1 MHRLVLT
8 AAVMASL
15 ALGATVY
22 AAELDGDK
30 AAVQV
35 THPDASSASDERAE
49 MEAILGV
56 DVVREVE
63 EWDQAAARARH
74 EHTLGLVARGDRD
87 SLLAAVYLSPRFA
100 SGDVPA
106 ITDDQRARWFAQVRD
121 RAPDEPLVA
130 WLEATGC
137 VPMLE
142 AMPCDQAGALQRL
155 ARIDPDNAAVWVE
168 LMAAAQREGDRERE
182 AELLARAASSAR
194 YDTYDVAFG
203 RMLLA
208 ANDGFASMLP
218 PIPHGVQAALEA
230 SDAGGVGEQLPEL
243 SLILAK
249 GSYSYGSLQAM
260 FNACRG
266 EDGAV
271 IESRRADCMMLA
283 KTAYEDSTS
292 LLLRSVGT
300 GLMVRLTK
308 GEPEHARW
316 LQRRHAQRWQQEQ
329 FAALV
334 TPMPPPSYTRRW
346 MEDGELPAL
355 MQLLAENDIPE
366 QPPAAWQAAYPHD
379 DS

>member
-8 AAVMASL
+8 AAIVTGL
-15 ALGATVY
+15 ALGATVC
-22 AAELDGDK
+22 AGESDGGK

-35 THPDASSASDERAE
+35 AHPDASSASDERAE
-49 MEAILGV
+49 MEAILGI
-56 DVVREVE
+56 DGVREVE

-121 RAPDEPLVA
+121 MAPNEPLVA

-137 VPMLE
+137 EPMLK
-142 AMPCDQAGALQRL
+142 ALRCDRPEALQRL

-168 LMAAAQREGDRERE
+168 LMAAAQHEGDRERE

-208 ANDGFASMLP
+208 GNEGFASTLP
-218 PIPHGVQAALEA
+218 PLPHGVQAALEA
-230 SDAGGVGEQLPEL
+230 SDAVGVGEQLPEL

-271 IESRRADCMMLA
+271 IASRRADCMTLA
-283 KTAYEDSTS
+283 QLAYEDSTS
-292 LLLRSVGT
+292 LLVRGVAT
-300 GLMVRLTK
+300 GLMVLLTK
-308 GEPEHARW
+308 GQAEHEHW

-329 FAALV
+329 FAVLV
-334 TPMPPPSYTRRW
+334 TPMPPPWYTRRS

-366 QPPAAWQAAYPHD
+366 QPPADWRSAYPHE

>member
-1 MHRLVLT
+1 MHHAVLT
-8 AAVMASL
+8 ATIVAGL

-22 AAELDGDK
+22 AAAPAGDA
-30 AAVQV
+30 AAVQAA
-35 THPDASSASDERAE
+35 HADASSASDGRTE

-56 DVVREVE
+56 DGVREVE
-63 EWDQAAARARH
+63 QWDRAASRARY

-106 ITDDQRARWFAQVRD
+106 ITDDERARWFAQVREM
-121 RAPDEPLVA
+121 APDQPLVA

-142 AMPCDQAGALQRL
+142 TMPCDQAGALQRL

-168 LMAAAQREGDRERE
+168 LMAAAQREGDLERE
-182 AELLARAASSAR
+182 AELLTRAASSAR

-203 RMLLA
+203 RTLLA
-208 ANDGFASMLP
+208 ANDGFARMLP

-230 SDAGGVGEQLPEL
+230 SDAAGVGEQLPEL
-243 SLILAK
+243 NLMLAK

-271 IESRRADCMMLA
+271 IESRRADCMTLA
-283 KTAYEDSTS
+283 KMAYEDSTS
-292 LLLRSVGT
+292 LLLRGVAT
-300 GLMVRLTK
+300 GLMLRVTE
-308 GEPEHARW
+308 GEPEHEHWR
-316 LQRRHAQRWQQEQ
+316 QRRHAQRWQQEQ
-329 FAALV
+329 FAVLV
-334 TPMPPPSYTRRW
+334 TPMPPPWYTRRSL
-346 MEDGELPAL
+346 EDGELPAL
-355 MQLLAENDIPE
+355 MQLLAEHDVPE
-366 QPPAAWQAAYPHD
+366 APPADWQVAHPYD